1 MKAVL
6 KMFLV
11 FVKSKVVLS
20 KYSRIIDHA
29 SRMRLPESGS
39 KSVMYQKSKGI
50 IVSILVINFVYKE
63 FDQKYGKYPRLSFS
77 NTWRLK

>member
-11 FVKSKVVLS
+11 FVKSKIVLS
-20 KYSRIIDHA
+20 EYSRIIDHA
-29 SRMRLPESGS
+29 FRIRLPDCS
-39 KSVMYQKSKGI
+39 KSVKYQKSKGI

-63 FDQKYGKYPRLSFS
+63 LDKKHE
-77 NTWRLK
+77 N

>member
-11 FVKSKVVLS
+11 FVKSKIVLS
-20 KYSRIIDHA
+20 EYSRIIDHA
-29 SRMRLPESGS
+29 SRIRLPDCS
-39 KSVMYQKSKGI
+39 KSVMYQKGKGI

-63 FDQKYGKYPRLSFS
+63 FNQKYG
-77 NTWRLK
+77 N